1 MGDEPHSRVTT
12 RLVNFSDAVV
22 AIAATLLI
30 LPLVE
35 EAGSLGESGVAAF
48 LGDNG
53 QRILVF
59 VLSFVVISRFWLVH
73 HTIFKNIETMRG
85 PVVWTNSLWL
95 LSIVFLPFPTEII
108 GAADA
113 HDPVSNGLYVGTML
127 VTAIAELLLAR
138 LADRPLASYLAT
150 AIAMAIALLLAVF
163 VPPIGLFALLV
174 LLVPP
179 LVFRLRRRGAT
190 AR

>member
-1 MGDEPHSRVTT
+1 MVEEPHARSTT

-35 EAGSLGESGVAAF
+35 EAGSLGDNGVAAF
-48 LGDNG
+48 LGDNA

-73 HTIFKNIETMRG
+73 HGIFKNIDRPSG
-85 PVVWTNSLWL
+85 AVVWTNSLWL

-108 GAADA
+108 GAADS

-127 VTAIAELLLAR
+127 VTALAELALAKLAGLPLLGYAG
-138 LADRPLASYLAT
+138 T
-150 AIAMAIALLLAVF
+150 AVGMAVALVLAVF

-174 LLVPP
+174 LVVTAPVVRLV
-179 LVFRLRRRGAT
+179 RRVT

>member
-1 MGDEPHSRVTT
+1 MTGPHHPATT

-35 EAGSLGESGVAAF
+35 EASSLGDDGVAAF
-48 LGDNG
+48 LGDNS

-73 HTIFKNIETMRG
+73 HTVFKTIEAPSRG
-85 PVVWTNSLWL
+85 VVWANSLWL

-108 GAADA
+108 GSASAF
-113 HDPVSNGLYVGTML
+113 DPVSNGLYIGTML
-127 VTAIAELLLAR
+127 ITAIAELLLAR
-138 LADRPLASYLAT
+138 LAHQPLTSYVVT
-150 AIAMAIALLLAVF
+150 AVAMAAALLLAVLI
-163 VPPIGLFALLV
+163 PPVGLFALL
-174 LLVPP
+174 LL
-179 LVFRLRRRGAT
+179 LLSGQATRIARRIRE
-190 AR
+190 R

>member
-1 MGDEPHSRVTT
+1 MSDEPHRPSTT

-22 AIAATLLI
+22 AIAATLLV

-35 EAGSLGESGVAAF
+35 EAGSLGDHGVAAF
-48 LGDNG
+48 LGDNA

-73 HTIFKNIETMRG
+73 HEIFKSIDVMSRA
-85 PVVWTNSLWL
+85 VVWVNSLWL

-108 GAADA
+108 GAADS

-127 VTAIAELLLAR
+127 ITSVAELVLAR
-138 LADRPLASYLAT
+138 LAGLPLVGYLAT
-150 AIAMAIALLLAVF
+150 AIGMSLAFVLAVF

-174 LLVPP
+174 LVVTAPA
-179 LVFRLRRRGAT
+179 VRVLRRAT